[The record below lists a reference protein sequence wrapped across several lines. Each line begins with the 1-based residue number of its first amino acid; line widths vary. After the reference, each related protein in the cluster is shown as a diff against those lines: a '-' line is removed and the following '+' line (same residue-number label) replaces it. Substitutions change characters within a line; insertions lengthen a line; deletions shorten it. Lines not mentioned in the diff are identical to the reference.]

1 MPSIVNPVRAWIR
14 RVSIADK
21 LTALGIITSAASL
34 AIASLVLVVYD
45 DSSSLERLLRDTVSL
60 AEVVGTN
67 STAALAFGDRRG
79 ADETLRVVA
88 VNPHITSAAILT
100 PDGTVL
106 AHYERPS
113 GAEAPPLSDTTTVRT
128 HQAWSAFGDTLQLTR
143 PIRAGR
149 RRRRH
154 GLRRLGSR
162 RCEDPGVRVPS
173 HPRAGAVCHERHRLA
188 WLLAGCSGSSRGRWC
203 G

>member
-1 MPSIVNPVRAWIR
+1 MPSIVSTARAWAR

-45 DSSSLERLLRDTVSL
+45 HSSSLERLLRDTASL
-60 AEVVGTN
+60 ADGVGTN
-67 STAALAFGDRRG
+67 STAALAFGDVRA

-100 PDGTVL
+100 LDGTVL
-106 AHYERPS
+106 AHYERRS
-113 GAEAPPLSDTTTVRT
+113 GAAAPPLSDTTTVRT
-128 HQAWSAFGDTLQLTR
+128 HQPWSAFGDSALQLDAAD
-143 PIRAGR
+143 PLQR

-162 RCEDPGVRVPS
+162 RRADAGVRVPA
-173 HPRAGAVCHERHRLA
+173 HPR
-188 WLLAGCSGSSRGRWC
+188 RWC
-203 G
+203 CL